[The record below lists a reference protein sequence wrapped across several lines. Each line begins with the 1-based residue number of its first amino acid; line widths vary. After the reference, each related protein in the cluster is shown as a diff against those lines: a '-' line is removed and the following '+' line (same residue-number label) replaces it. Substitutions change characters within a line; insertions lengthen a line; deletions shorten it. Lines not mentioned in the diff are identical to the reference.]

1 MRAVAPAAR
10 GRLARAQD
18 HLDGVAGGRRGVSLQ
33 HDVHAS
39 PQDAA
44 LWDQTAGPCE
54 CEEECR
60 ALLEQCI
67 AAKMR
72 LLHYNLQAA
81 GCTASNGALSYL
93 GCSTASAVVKM
104 NHRKVI
110 FGVRTA
116 PLHAALLAEKAAG
129 CS

>member
-1 MRAVAPAAR
+1 VRAVAPAAR

-18 HLDGVAGGRRGVSLQ
+18 HLDGAAGGRRGVSFQ

-54 CEEECR
+54 CEE
-60 ALLEQCI
+60 QCCPASPHCCKKE
-67 AAKMR
+67 AAQVQ
-72 LLHYNLQAA
+72 QAA
-81 GCTASNGALSYL
+81 GCTVGA
-93 GCSTASAVVKM
+93 STALGA
-104 NHRKVI
+104 
-110 FGVRTA
+110 
-116 PLHAALLAEKAAG
+116 AALLAHLSKSITTKVFAYVQHLHAANLL